1 MEEFD
6 EAVITS
12 SAPGTIHTL
21 ACAPSLGCGPKGV
34 DAIRIDR
41 TQLKAFVSSA
51 RGLLVVYFLLLAL
64 IAFWPTPVD
73 RAAGSFLLWLG
84 RVAPALNYTR
94 VEFGANILLFIP
106 FGLLVAQVL
115 RARRY
120 LAVALGFLASIGIE
134 LVQWLAL
141 PARTPSIYDVLA
153 NTIGAALG
161 ALIAWWWTRR
171 QGLADAVIPGRPMPQ

>member
-1 MEEFD
+1 M
-6 EAVITS
+6 
-12 SAPGTIHTL
+12 
-21 ACAPSLGCGPKGV
+21 

-41 TQLKAFVSSA
+41 TQLRVFVSSA
-51 RGLLVVYFLLLAL
+51 RGLLVVYFVVLAL

-84 RVAPALNYTR
+84 RVVPLLSYSR
-94 VEFGANILLFIP
+94 VEFSSNVLLFVP
-106 FGLLVAQVL
+106 FGLLVAQLL
-115 RARRY
+115 RSHRY
-120 LAVALGFLASIGIE
+120 LAVVLGFLARLGIE

-161 ALIAWWWTRR
+161 FLIVVI
-171 QGLADAVIPGRPMPQ
+171 GAVIRARQAPDDGVRPPASSF